1 MPVFISYRHTDR
13 PQAMA
18 INTRLKQANIKTYL
32 DVLDPESQTT
42 DDITG
47 VITRNIT
54 ECTHLI
60 AVVSEQTALSW
71 WVPFEIGEA
80 TISNRRICSFKT
92 GPSEAAAVPR
102 QMAEIEHGNDLDFF
116 IDAYREEV
124 TNKRSVMLDSMS
136 ESMKGTY
143 KRNAER
149 FRSVAGQDTSRC
161 AARTGKTPNNS
172 TPSSKTKSAVAFSC

>member
-1 MPVFISYRHTDR
+1 MPVFISYRHMDR

-18 INTRLKQANIKTYL
+18 INAQLMQANIKTYL

-54 ECTHLI
+54 ECTHLL
-60 AVVSEQTALSW
+60 AVVSEKTALSW

-80 TISNRRICSFKT
+80 TISNRRICSFRT
-92 GPSEAAAVPR
+92 GPAKLPEYLDKWPKLSTAS
-102 QMAEIEHGNDLDFF
+102 DLNFF

-124 TNKRSVMLDSMS
+124 SSKRSMTLDSS
-136 ESMKGTY
+136 NESFSGTY
-143 KRNAER
+143 KKRNADLFHEQLKNR
-149 FRSVAGQDTSRC
+149 IRRGF
-161 AARTGKTPNNS
+161 
-172 TPSSKTKSAVAFSC
+172 

>member
-13 PQAMA
+13 SHA
-18 INTRLKQANIKTYL
+18 IAISTRLIRANIKTYF

-54 ECTHLI
+54 ECTHLLAI
-60 AVVSEQTALSW
+60 VSDKTALSW

-92 GPSEAAAVPR
+92 GP
-102 QMAEIEHGNDLDFF
+102 AELPLYLDKWPKLSTDKDLEFF

-124 TNKRSVMLDSMS
+124 ATKRSMTLGSIN
-136 ESMKGTY
+136 ESLYRTY
-143 KRNAER
+143 RGNAEL
-149 FRSVAGQDTSRC
+149 FHDQLKSRI
-161 AARTGKTPNNS
+161 RRG
-172 TPSSKTKSAVAFSC
+172 F

>member
-1 MPVFISYRHTDR
+1 MPVFISYRHSDR
-13 PQAMA
+13 PLAIA

-54 ECTHLI
+54 ECTHLL
-60 AVVSEQTALSW
+60 AVVSERTAHSW

-92 GPSEAAAVPR
+92 GP
-102 QMAEIEHGNDLDFF
+102 AELPLYLDKWPKLSTDKDLDFF

-124 TNKRSVMLDSMS
+124 ATKRSMTLGSIN
-136 ESMKGTY
+136 ESLYSTY
-143 KRNAER
+143 KRNAELFHDQLKNR
-149 FRSVAGQDTSRC
+149 IRRGF
-161 AARTGKTPNNS
+161 
-172 TPSSKTKSAVAFSC
+172 

>member
-1 MPVFISYRHTDR
+1 MPVFISYRHMDR
-13 PQAMA
+13 AHAIA
-18 INTRLKQANIKTYL
+18 INSRLIQANIKTYL

-54 ECTHLI
+54 ECTHLL
-60 AVVSEQTALSW
+60 AVVSEKTALSW

-92 GPSEAAAVPR
+92 GP
-102 QMAEIEHGNDLDFF
+102 AELPLYLDKWPKLSTDSDLNFF

-124 TNKRSVMLDSMS
+124 SSKRSITLGSS
-136 ESMKGTY
+136 NESFSGTY
-143 KRNAER
+143 KRNAEVFHEQLKNR
-149 FRSVAGQDTSRC
+149 IRRGF
-161 AARTGKTPNNS
+161 
-172 TPSSKTKSAVAFSC
+172 

>member
-1 MPVFISYRHTDR
+1 MPVFISYRHMDR
-13 PQAMA
+13 AHAIA
-18 INTRLKQANIKTYL
+18 INSRLIQANIKTYL

-54 ECTHLI
+54 ECTHLL
-60 AVVSEQTALSW
+60 AVVSEKTALSW

-92 GPSEAAAVPR
+92 GP
-102 QMAEIEHGNDLDFF
+102 AELPLYLDKWPKLSTDSDLNFF

-124 TNKRSVMLDSMS
+124 SSKRSIVLDSS
-136 ESMKGTY
+136 NESFSGTY
-143 KRNAER
+143 KRNAEV
-149 FRSVAGQDTSRC
+149 FHEQLKSRI
-161 AARTGKTPNNS
+161 RRG
-172 TPSSKTKSAVAFSC
+172 F

>member
-1 MPVFISYRHTDR
+1 MPVFISYRHSDR
-13 PQAMA
+13 PLAIA

-42 DDITG
+42 DDITE

-54 ECTHLI
+54 ECTHLL
-60 AVVSEQTALSW
+60 AVVSERTAHSW

-92 GPSEAAAVPR
+92 GP
-102 QMAEIEHGNDLDFF
+102 AELPLYLDKWPKLSTDKDMEFF

-124 TNKRSVMLDSMS
+124 AAKRSMTLGSIN
-136 ESMKGTY
+136 ESLYGTY
-143 KRNAER
+143 KRNAELFHDQLKHR
-149 FRSVAGQDTSRC
+149 IRRGF
-161 AARTGKTPNNS
+161 
-172 TPSSKTKSAVAFSC
+172 